1 MLVDEV
7 VAWLESVEVETQELV
22 AAAIDVLSEEGP
34 GLGRPLVD
42 RIKGSRVHNM
52 KELRPGSSGRSEIRM
67 LFAFDPARQAVV
79 LVAGDKA
86 GNWSSWYQKNI
97 PLAERRYDE
106 HLKESQ

>member
-42 RIKGSRVHNM
+42 RIKGSRVQH
-52 KELRPGSSGRSEIRM
+52 EGASTR
-67 LFAFDPARQAVV
+67 
-79 LVAGDKA
+79 
-86 GNWSSWYQKNI
+86 
-97 PLAERRYDE
+97 
-106 HLKESQ
+106 